1 MTYACT
7 KKLMMWRL
15 HSGNITEEY
24 SFIIF
29 YPWLISYICSLWF
42 HNFLFLYNKTVKMEE
57 LSSNKISQFWLTN
70 ESKVQLLWSSEFC
83 GHSNLSYF
91 SIPSETVKHAC
102 FDSKQ
107 VPETALGTI
116 SPNKPPQAPLTHPA
130 ATLSTIF
137 FSTGPAFQA
146 HPILRNLPV
155 ICFFHLSTFHLKSH
169 RAICPW
175 QLHL

>member
-7 KKLMMWRL
+7 KKLMMWRF

-42 HNFLFLYNKTVKMEE
+42 HNFLFLYNKTVKIEE
-57 LSSNKISQFWLTN
+57 LSFNKISQFWLTN

-107 VPETALGTI
+107 VPETALW
-116 SPNKPPQAPLTHPA
+116 APFLPINHLRHPSRNSSRYPEHH
-130 ATLSTIF
+130 LF

-155 ICFFHLSTFHLKSH
+155 ICSSIYQPF
-169 RAICPW
+169 I
-175 QLHL
+175 